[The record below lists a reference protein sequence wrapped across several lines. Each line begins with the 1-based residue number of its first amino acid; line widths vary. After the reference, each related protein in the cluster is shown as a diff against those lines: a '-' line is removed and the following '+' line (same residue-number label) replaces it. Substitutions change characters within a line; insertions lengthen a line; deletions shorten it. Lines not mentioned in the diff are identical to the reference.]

1 MKLRILTRALAAAG
15 ALLAGLGFSAD
26 SAAQSQRGLDARS
39 KEVIDY
45 WTPARINSAIPRD
58 LVIDHRGLGYVRGP
72 GNSLTPHGHDIAA
85 QAGPPGAGDTTAPV
99 FGTMNPGEGDT
110 IGAAATL
117 SAVVTD
123 VGTGVR
129 SVTIYVK
136 KGAGV
141 AQSFNAGQ
149 GAGNVWSVNLSGFTN
164 GTDWTW
170 WAVAKDGGKPA
181 NSKTSATIHFT
192 VDTSGGG
199 GGGSGGG
206 EDTIPDAEWTG
217 GGVVQRAAGRIYFE
231 MPANARLTKWN
242 GYVCSGTA
250 VNDGNSTADGTD
262 TRSIILTAAHCV
274 YDDANRAFARNVMF
288 IPDQAHTTAAGTD
301 RTCSNDPIGC
311 WVPNFG
317 VVDVNWTTKVF
328 PDNVHW
334 DYAFYV
340 VKNSGAH
347 QVGIDGA
354 LDALDAAVTPM
365 TARFTAPTVGDV
377 GYALG
382 YSYDVDP
389 SFRYCTDPLESLDAD
404 NWWLPNCEL
413 SGGSSGGPW
422 VQLTS
427 GTTFDG
433 TNGEII
439 SVNSWG
445 YTTMPGMAGPKLSG
459 TTASCVFKLAKESAF
474 GTFASGAA
482 GYKFSGSCAP

>member
-1 MKLRILTRALAAAG
+1 MKLRILKRALAAAG
-15 ALLAGLGFSAD
+15 AFLAAIGFSAD
-26 SAAQSQRGLDARS
+26 SAAQSQQGLDARS
-39 KEVIDY
+39 KAVIDH

-58 LVIDHRGLGYVRGP
+58 LVIDERGLGYLKGP

-85 QAGPPGAGDTTAPV
+85 QAGPPGSGDTTAPV
-99 FGTMNPGEGDT
+99 FGTMTPGNGAT

-123 VGTGVR
+123 TGTGVR
-129 SVTIYVK
+129 SVTMYVR
-136 KGAGV
+136 KGAGT

-149 GAGNVWSVNLSGFTN
+149 GAGNVWSVNLSGFTD
-164 GTDWTW
+164 GAWTW

-181 NSKTSATIHFT
+181 NSKTSSTVNFT

-199 GGGSGGG
+199 GGGGGG

-231 MPANARLTKWN
+231 MPANPRLNKWN
-242 GYVCSGTA
+242 GYVCSGTT
-250 VNDGNSTADGTD
+250 VSDGTNN
-262 TRSIILTAAHCV
+262 RSIILTAAHCV
-274 YDDANRAFARNVMF
+274 YDDANHAFARNVMF
-288 IPDQAHTTAAGTD
+288 IPDQANTTAAGTD

-317 VVDVNWTTKVF
+317 VVDTNWTTNTF

-340 VKNSGAH
+340 VNDSGAH
-347 QVGIDGA
+347 QAGIAGGA
-354 LDALDAAVTPM
+354 SDALDAAVTPM
-365 TARFTAPTVGDV
+365 TAVFTAPTVGDV
-377 GYALG
+377 GYGLG

-427 GTTFDG
+427 GTTFNG
-433 TNGEII
+433 TNGEVF

-445 YTTMPGMAGPKLSG
+445 YTTSPGMAGPKLSG
-459 TTASCVFKLAKESAF
+459 TTASCVFELAKSSAF
-474 GTFASGAA
+474 GTFGSGAA